1 MRLLNWLHNLLQDM
15 RYAGRSFAKA
25 PGFLAVVL
33 LSLALGIG
41 ANTTIFS
48 VLNAVLYRPLPY
60 QHPDRLMV
68 IWQSAHG
75 SEQPPPIADTVDW
88 KRQNHVFEDIAL
100 TSGPEE
106 GTLSGRGEPELIHV
120 QDVTPNFFKLLDVQP
135 VLGRISVPAE
145 AQDRT
150 QTVVIS
156 TSFWQRRFSRDPNI
170 VGKAFNVSGMISTV
184 VGVVPDFEPFFL
196 PHIDLWQPVNAES
209 TRYGARADH
218 WLMPLGRLKPG
229 VTRAQAQT
237 DMEVVARRLEQ
248 QYPATD
254 KGLGATVVP
263 FHEVLFG
270 WTNQVLYPLL
280 GAVIFVLLIACVNVA
295 NLFQS
300 RTENRRKEYALRAS
314 LGASRRRLM
323 QQLFVESAMLA
334 FAGGSLGVVLSFW
347 GIELF
352 RKLAGDFPDAQSI
365 SVDGRVVL
373 FTLGVSIFTALL
385 FGFAPTIQA
394 SHPDLNIDL
403 KSGGWTTEAG
413 ARGLT
418 RRVLVVSEVA
428 LAMVLLIGTGLM
440 IETVFRLQRVDPGFD
455 ANNVLTT
462 SIQLPEGGKYVERVP
477 GGDMEKAT
485 RRATSFYRQLLQ
497 KVAALPGV
505 ESAGI
510 MHWLPPH
517 GSLPMTFS
525 VVGRAAPPADKRPD
539 IGYEEVSPSIFQTLR
554 IPLIKGRYLDVHDD
568 ASMPWAVVVNEALAR
583 RYFPNQDPIGEQLL
597 LRFEDYNTDEP
608 RPRQIVGVVG
618 NVKHYG
624 LGAPGTPFV
633 YISYLQQPDVYPGGA
648 VTSHID
654 QELAIRTAPGLQAR
668 ASLVRGVKRIVEELD
683 PDQPITPFITMKQA
697 LSRSIDDPRAYMR
710 LLSIFAGIAVLMAIM
725 GVYGVMS
732 YLVSKRT
739 HEIGLRVALGA
750 QPGDVLGLF
759 AGMGLKLAAVGVMAG
774 IALSFAL
781 TRVIASFLFGV
792 KATDPPTYAAVA
804 VTLMAVAL
812 LASYIPARRATK
824 VDPMVA
830 LRYE

>member
-1 MRLLNWLHNLLQDM
+1 MRAFNWLHHLLQDT
-15 RYAGRSFAKA
+15 RYAGRTLAKS

-48 VLNAVLYRPLPY
+48 VLNTVLYRPLPY
-60 QHPDRLMV
+60 EHPDRLMI

-88 KRQNHVFEDIAL
+88 REQNHVFEDIAL
-100 TSGPEE
+100 TSGPEQ
-106 GTLSGRGEPELIHV
+106 GTFSGTGEPELIQV
-120 QDVTPNFFKLLDVQP
+120 QDVTPNFFKLFGVEAI
-135 VLGRISVPAE
+135 LGRIFSPAE

-156 TSFWQRRFSRDPNI
+156 TSFWERRFNRDPSI
-170 VGKAFNVSGMISTV
+170 LGKTFSISGVISTV
-184 VGVVPDFEPFFL
+184 VGVVPEFEPFF
-196 PHIDLWQPVNAES
+196 PRVDLWQPVNAES
-209 TRYGARADH
+209 TRYAARADH
-218 WLMPLGRLKPG
+218 WLLPVGRLKPG
-229 VTRAQAQT
+229 VTRAHAQT
-237 DMEVVARRLEQ
+237 DMDVVARRLEV

-254 KGLGATVVP
+254 KGLGAKVVP

-270 WTNQVLYPLL
+270 WAGQVLYPLL

-323 QQLFVESAMLA
+323 QQLFVESAILA
-334 FAGGSLGVVLSFW
+334 IVGGSLGVGLSFW
-347 GIELF
+347 GIDLF

-365 SVDGRVVL
+365 TVDNRVLL
-373 FTLGVSIFTALL
+373 FTFGISIFTALL
-385 FGFAPTIQA
+385 FGLAPSIQA
-394 SHPDLNIDL
+394 SNPDLNLDL
-403 KSGGWTTEAG
+403 KAGGWTTEAG

-418 RRVLVVSEVA
+418 RRVLVICEVA
-428 LAMVLLIGTGLM
+428 LAMVLLVGAGLM

-455 ANNVLTT
+455 PNNVITT

-485 RRATSFYRQLLQ
+485 PRATSFYEQLLR
-497 KVAALPGV
+497 KIAVLPGV
-505 ESAGI
+505 ESVGI

-525 VVGRAAPPADKRPD
+525 VVGRAALPPDKRPE

-554 IPLIKGRYLDVHDD
+554 IPLMKGRYLDMHDN

-583 RYFPNQDPIGEQLL
+583 RYFPNQDPIGQQLL
-597 LRFEDYNTDEP
+597 LRYGDYNTDEP

-618 NVKHYG
+618 NLKHYG
-624 LGAPGTPFV
+624 LSAPAQPFV
-633 YISYLQQPDVYPGGA
+633 YTSYLQQPDVYPGGA

-654 QELAIRTAPGLQAR
+654 QELAIRTAPGQQGR
-668 ASLVRGVKRIVEELD
+668 ATLITAVKRIVEELD
-683 PDQPITPFITMKQA
+683 PDQPITAFMTMHQV
-697 LSRSIDDPRAYMR
+697 LSRSVDDPRAYMR
-710 LLSIFAGIAVLMAIM
+710 LLGIFAGVAVLMAIM

-739 HEIGLRVALGA
+739 HEIGVRVALGA
-750 QPGDVLGLF
+750 QPSDVLRLF
-759 AGMGLKLAAVGVMAG
+759 ARMGLKLAAVGVIVG
-774 IALSFAL
+774 IVLSFAL
-781 TRVIASFLFGV
+781 TRVIVSFLFGV

-804 VTLMAVAL
+804 VTLIAVAL